1 MLEFDS
7 VSIIRLIAGAG
18 IVVVL
23 FALVQRRRKK
33 ITD

>member
-1 MLEFDS
+1 MLELDP
-7 VSIIRLIAGAG
+7 VSIIRFIAGAG